1 MKREP
6 TGLPV
11 GVVSSILDSLP
22 LAVLVLAA
30 DATTLYAN
38 PAALDLLGEAVAQSI
53 SAGDLMSGL
62 GARQAGSG
70 NPYPVHRMP
79 IERAITGETATI
91 DDLEVDGPAGAIV
104 LEVWAAP
111 VDASDSSR
119 QCVVATFRDVAVRK
133 GSEDRGAQLRD
144 DILLQSRWLEAVAA
158 IRDMAAPAADL
169 DHALDVVAQRT
180 LELLDVESISIAV
193 PVEQGFLAI
202 RAAEGRGAAGLK
214 GTRVPVKGS
223 IMGDVVGMGAAAVL
237 DDIACLGTL
246 ANPIAGLDLGPA
258 LFVPVTLGERILGL
272 LCVARG
278 AGRAL
283 FTERELAAAQAFAD
297 QAAIRLDRESI
308 LLSVLSA
315 QRRLSEAAPEPGEL
329 AVVLQDA
336 IDTLASVAL
345 QLSGKAAP
353 TDVYRP
359 DHPPRPQG
367 DGGT

>member
-11 GVVSSILDSLP
+11 GVVSSILDRLP
-22 LAVLVLAA
+22 LAVLVLAG

-70 NPYPVHRMP
+70 NPYPVDRMP
-79 IERAITGETATI
+79 IERALAGETAAV
-91 DDLEVDGPAGAIV
+91 DDLEIDGPAGAIV
-104 LEVWAAP
+104 LEIWAAP
-111 VDASDSSR
+111 IGASDSSR
-119 QCVVATFRDVAVRK
+119 HCVVATFRDVTLRE
-133 GSEDRGAQLRD
+133 GSEDRDAQLRD

-158 IRDMAAPAADL
+158 IRDLAAPAADL

-180 LELLDVESISIAV
+180 RELLDVESIIIAV

-202 RAAEGRGAAGLK
+202 RAAEGRGAASLK
-214 GTRVPVKGS
+214 GARVPVEGS
-223 IMGDVVGMGAAAVL
+223 IMGDVVAMGAAAVL
-237 DDIACLGTL
+237 DDVASLGTL
-246 ANPIAGLDLGPA
+246 ADPMAGLDLGPA
-258 LFVPVTLGERILGL
+258 LFVPLTLGERILGL
-272 LCVARG
+272 LCVARS

-283 FTERELAAAQAFAD
+283 FTERELAAAQGFAD

-315 QRRLSEAAPEPGEL
+315 QRRLSEAAPESGEL
-329 AVVLQDA
+329 AGVLQDA
-336 IDTLASVAL
+336 IDTLASIAL
-345 QLSGKAAP
+345 QLRGKTAL
-353 TDVYRP
+353 TDVHGP
-359 DHPPRPQG
+359 DRPPRPQG
-367 DGGT
+367 DDGT